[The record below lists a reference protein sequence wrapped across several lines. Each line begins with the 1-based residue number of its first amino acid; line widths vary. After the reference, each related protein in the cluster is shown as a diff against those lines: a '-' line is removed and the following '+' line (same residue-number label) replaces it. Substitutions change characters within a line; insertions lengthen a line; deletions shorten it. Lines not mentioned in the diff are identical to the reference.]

1 MVLIRQILYRV
12 GKRQYLSARRYR
24 QKSLRCIERS
34 VICCMRCN
42 GYEKDPLVLCYDG
55 APAESCRIEGSE
67 LVFERKKRNLNWADW
82 VNLQGF
88 VELTHKVGTA

>member
-1 MVLIRQILYRV
+1 M
-12 GKRQYLSARRYR
+12 
-24 QKSLRCIERS
+24 
-34 VICCMRCN
+34 
-42 GYEKDPLVLCYDG
+42 LCYDG